1 MHRRALAALA
11 LAGLALLLAG
21 CGGGAAP
28 DAEGTAP
35 TAAASPPPA
44 AGASPTAT
52 LASDADADA
61 ERREAIARRLR
72 SDLPRIDTSRAT
84 IDLLEIAGLLPPD
97 AIPAIGEPR
106 FDGLEAAGRWL
117 SAAEPVIA
125 FERGGDARAYPLRIM
140 TWHEIVN
147 DVVGGEPVLVT
158 YCPLCNSA
166 IAFSRVV
173 DGETREF
180 GVSGSLRRS
189 DLLMFDRARHSLW
202 QQFTGEA
209 VVGADA
215 GAVLAPLPAQLVS
228 FGEFA
233 AAFPGGRVLNA
244 DTGVLRDYGRNP
256 YVSYDTR
263 AETIVGV
270 PEFGDGR
277 LGAKERVLAIEVNG
291 VAAAFP
297 FAALADRLVVEAE
310 VGGEPVVAFWTPGA
324 VSALDAAAVAGGR
337 AVGSAAAFSPL
348 LGGERLCFEAREGA
362 IADTATGSEWDV
374 FGRAVAGPLAGSR
387 LEPILSGSHLWFA
400 WSVFHPDTLVI
411 AGGG

>member
-1 MHRRALAALA
+1 MQRRALAAFA

-21 CGGGAAP
+21 CGGGAVAP

-35 TAAASPPPA
+35 TAAASPSPTA
-44 AGASPTAT
+44 EASPTA
-52 LASDADADA
+52 ASASDADA

-106 FDGLEAAGRWL
+106 FDDPEAAGRWL

-297 FAALADRLVVEAE
+297 FAALAERLVAEAE

-324 VSALDAAAVAGGR
+324 VSALDAAAIAGGR

-348 LGGERLCFEAREGA
+348 LGGERLRFEAREGA
-362 IADTATGSEWDV
+362 IADTGTGSEWDV